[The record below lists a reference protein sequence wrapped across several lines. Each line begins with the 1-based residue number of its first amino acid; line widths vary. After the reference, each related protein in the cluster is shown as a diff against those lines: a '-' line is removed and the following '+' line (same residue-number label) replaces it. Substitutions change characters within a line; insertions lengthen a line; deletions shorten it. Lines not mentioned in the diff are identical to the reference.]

1 MQRQLASDRSPQTSG
16 SLIAVRNFFYVSNLL
31 SIIRLGLTPF
41 LFHSIIRRSHTAALV
56 IGGLAILTDM
66 LDGYFAR
73 RLNQRTNL
81 GKILDPIAD
90 KAIISAV
97 IIALILSNSSFPLW
111 ALVVVIIRDIL
122 IVIANIFLFHR
133 TQIIG
138 KSDVWGKC
146 TTFFLATALVLYVLA
161 DNVLAASGF
170 IPSTIPFYV
179 LCIGLVFALIS
190 VSNYSWQLLRLLQQK
205 RTSPKKAL

>member
-31 SIIRLGLTPF
+31 SIIRLALTPF
-41 LFHSIIRRSHTAALV
+41 LFHTIIRRSHVAVLV

-97 IIALILSNSSFPLW
+97 IIALILSNSSFPRW
-111 ALVVVIIRDIL
+111 AFIVIIIRDVL
-122 IVIANIFLFHR
+122 IVVANMFLFHR
-133 TQIIG
+133 TQIIAR
-138 KSDVWGKC
+138 SDVWGKC
-146 TTFFLATALVLYVLA
+146 TTFFLATALALYTLV
-161 DNVLAASGF
+161 DNFFEGRGP
-170 IPSTIPFYV
+170 IPPFVPYSV

-190 VSNYSWQLLRLLQQK
+190 VANYSWQLLRLLQQN
-205 RTSPKKAL
+205 REQSKKAL

>member
-41 LFHSIIRRSHTAALV
+41 LFHTIIRRSHLAALV

-97 IIALILSNSSFPLW
+97 IIALILSNSSFPRW
-111 ALVVVIIRDIL
+111 AFVVV
-122 IVIANIFLFHR
+122 
-133 TQIIG
+133 
-138 KSDVWGKC
+138 GKC
-146 TTFFLATALVLYVLA
+146 TTFFLATALVLYALA
-161 DNVLAASGF
+161 DNVLAGSGP
-170 IPSTIPFYV
+170 IPPFVPFYV
-179 LCIGLVFALIS
+179 LCIGLMFALIS
-190 VSNYSWQLLRLLQQK
+190 VSNYGWQLLRLLQQNG
-205 RTSPKKAL
+205 TQPKKAL

>member
-1 MQRQLASDRSPQTSG
+1 MQRQLASNRPPQTSG

-41 LFHSIIRRSHTAALV
+41 IFHSIIRRSHLAALA

-90 KAIISAV
+90 KAIIGAV
-97 IIALILSNSSFPLW
+97 IVALILSNSSFPRW
-111 ALVVVIIRDIL
+111 AFGIVIVRDVL

-133 TQIIG
+133 TQTIAR
-138 KSDVWGKC
+138 SNVWGKC

-161 DNVLAASGF
+161 DSEL
-170 IPSTIPFYV
+170 IPPFTPFYV
-179 LCIGLVFALIS
+179 LCVGLVFALIS
-190 VSNYSWQLLRLLQQK
+190 ISNYSWQLLRLLQQN
-205 RTSPKKAL
+205 RTQAKKAM

>member
-16 SLIAVRNFFYVSNLL
+16 SPIAVRNFFYVSNLL

-41 LFHSIIRRSHTAALV
+41 LFHTIIRRSHVAVLV

-97 IIALILSNSSFPLW
+97 IIALILSNSSFPRW
-111 ALVVVIIRDIL
+111 AFVVVIIRDVL

-138 KSDVWGKC
+138 KSDRWGKC
-146 TTFFLATALVLYVLA
+146 TTFFLATALVLYALV
-161 DNVLAASGF
+161 DNVLAGGGS
-170 IPSTIPFYV
+170 IPSFIPFYV

-190 VSNYSWQLLRLLQQK
+190 VSNYSWQLLRLLQQN
-205 RTSPKKAL
+205 REQSKKAL

>member
-1 MQRQLASDRSPQTSG
+1 MQRQLASNRPPQTSG

-41 LFHSIIRRSHTAALV
+41 IFHSIIRRSHLAALA

-90 KAIISAV
+90 KAIIGAV
-97 IIALILSNSSFPLW
+97 IVALILSNSSFPRW
-111 ALVVVIIRDIL
+111 AFGIVIVRDVL

-133 TQIIG
+133 TQTIAR
-138 KSDVWGKC
+138 SNVWGKC

-161 DNVLAASGF
+161 DSEL
-170 IPSTIPFYV
+170 IPPFTPFYV
-179 LCIGLVFALIS
+179 LCVGLVFALIS
-190 VSNYSWQLLRLLQQK
+190 ISNYSWQLLRLLQQN
-205 RTSPKKAL
+205 RTQAKKTM

>member
-1 MQRQLASDRSPQTSG
+1 MQHPLASDRSPQTSG

-41 LFHSIIRRSHTAALV
+41 LFHTIIRRFHVEALV

-97 IIALILSNSSFPLW
+97 IIALILSNSSFPRW
-111 ALVVVIIRDIL
+111 AFVVVIIRDVL
-122 IVIANIFLFHR
+122 IVAANVFLFHR
-133 TQIIG
+133 TQIVG

-146 TTFFLATALVLYVLA
+146 TTFFLATALVLYAFA
-161 DNVLAASGF
+161 DNILAGSGLV
-170 IPSTIPFYV
+170 PSFVPFCV

-190 VSNYSWQLLRLLQQK
+190 VSNYSWQLLRLLQQS
-205 RTSPKKAL
+205 RAQPKKAL

>member
-41 LFHSIIRRSHTAALV
+41 LFHSIIRRSHVAALV

-97 IIALILSNSSFPLW
+97 IIALILSNSSFPRW
-111 ALVVVIIRDIL
+111 AFVVVIIRDVL
-122 IVIANIFLFHR
+122 IVIANTFLFHR
-133 TQIIG
+133 TQIIAR
-138 KSDVWGKC
+138 SDRWGKC
-146 TTFFLATALVLYVLA
+146 TTFFLATALVLYILA
-161 DNVLAASGF
+161 DSKLTPPF
-170 IPSTIPFYV
+170 DPFYV
-179 LCIGLVFALIS
+179 LCVGLGFAIIS
-190 VSNYSWQLLRLLQQK
+190 ALNYSWQLVRLLKQN
-205 RTSPKKAL
+205 RTQPKKAI

>member
-1 MQRQLASDRSPQTSG
+1 MQRPLASDCSPQTSG
-16 SLIAVRNFFYVSNLL
+16 SPIAVRNFFYVSNLL

-41 LFHSIIRRSHTAALV
+41 LFRSIIRESHLAVLI

-66 LDGYFAR
+66 LDCYFAR

-97 IIALILSNSSFPLW
+97 IIALILSNSSFPPW
-111 ALVVVIIRDIL
+111 AFGVVIIRDVL

-146 TTFFLATALVLYVLA
+146 TTFFLATALVLYAVTDNILA
-161 DNVLAASGF
+161 GSGL
-170 IPSTIPFYV
+170 IPSFLPFCV
-179 LCIGLVFALIS
+179 LCIGW
-190 VSNYSWQLLRLLQQK
+190 YLR
-205 RTSPKKAL
+205 

>member
-1 MQRQLASDRSPQTSG
+1 MQRQLASNRPPQTSD

-41 LFHSIIRRSHTAALV
+41 IFHSIIRRSHLAALV

-90 KAIISAV
+90 KAIIGAV
-97 IIALILSNSSFPLW
+97 IVALILSNSSFPRW
-111 ALVVVIIRDIL
+111 AFGIVIVRDVL

-133 TQIIG
+133 TQTIAR
-138 KSDVWGKC
+138 SNVWGKC

-161 DNVLAASGF
+161 DSEL
-170 IPSTIPFYV
+170 IPPFTPFYV
-179 LCIGLVFALIS
+179 LCVGLVFALIS
-190 VSNYSWQLLRLLQQK
+190 ISNYSWQLLRLLQQN
-205 RTSPKKAL
+205 RTQAKKAM

>member
-1 MQRQLASDRSPQTSG
+1 MQPQLASDRSPQTSG

-41 LFHSIIRRSHTAALV
+41 LFHTIIRRSHMAALV

-97 IIALILSNSSFPLW
+97 IIALILSNSSFPRW
-111 ALVVVIIRDIL
+111 AFVLVIIRDVL

-133 TQIIG
+133 TQIIAR
-138 KSDVWGKC
+138 SDKWGKC
-146 TTFFLATALVLYVLA
+146 TTFFLATALVLYALA
-161 DNVLAASGF
+161 DNVLAGSGP
-170 IPSTIPFYV
+170 IPPFVPFYV
-179 LCIGLVFALIS
+179 LCIGLMFALIS
-190 VSNYSWQLLRLLQQK
+190 VSNYGWRLLRLLQQNG
-205 RTSPKKAL
+205 TQPKKAL

>member
-1 MQRQLASDRSPQTSG
+1 MQRQVASNRSPQTSG
-16 SLIAVRNFFYVSNLL
+16 SLIPVRNFFYVSNLL

-41 LFHSIIRRSHTAALV
+41 LFDSIVRRSHFAAVV

-97 IIALILSNSSFPLW
+97 IVALILSNSSFPRW
-111 ALVVVIIRDIL
+111 AFIVVIIRDVL
-122 IVIANIFLFHR
+122 IVVANIFLFHR
-133 TQIIG
+133 TQTIAR
-138 KSDVWGKC
+138 SDKWGKC

-161 DNVLAASGF
+161 DSGLTPPF
-170 IPSTIPFYV
+170 NPFYV
-179 LCIGLVFALIS
+179 LCVGLMFAVIS
-190 VSNYSWQLLRLLQQK
+190 ALNYSWQLLRLLQQNK
-205 RTSPKKAL
+205 TQSDKAI

>member
-1 MQRQLASDRSPQTSG
+1 MQRQLASNQSPQTSG

-41 LFHSIIRRSHTAALV
+41 LFHSIVRRSHLAALV

-81 GKILDPIAD
+81 GKVLDPIAD

-97 IIALILSNSSFPLW
+97 IIALILSNSSFPRW
-111 ALVVVIIRDIL
+111 AFVVVIIRDIL

-133 TQIIG
+133 TQTIAR
-138 KSDVWGKC
+138 SDRWGKC
-146 TTFFLATALVLYVLA
+146 TTFFLATALVLYILA
-161 DNVLAASGF
+161 DSELAPPF
-170 IPSTIPFYV
+170 DPFYV
-179 LCIGLVFALIS
+179 LCVGLVFAIIS
-190 VSNYSWQLLRLLQQK
+190 ALNYSWQLLRLLQQDK
-205 RTSPKKAL
+205 TQPKKAM